1 MATTKDFDSYDM
13 QVSGGNTGRV
23 ALVKCYKG
31 NSFVGRVDFQAD
43 GTALSSDFLWHPSS
57 PTITSIVLQMPM
69 SRFDV
74 VVNTLRQ
81 ERALKLHIDVDY
93 QGGATTDGHGHLPCA
108 PECRPS
114 ILPVSRFQRVA
125 GQ

>member
-13 QVSGGNTGRV
+13 QVSGGTTGRV
-23 ALVKCYKG
+23 ALILCYKG

-43 GTALSSDFLWHPSS
+43 GTALSSDFLWHPAS

-81 ERALKLHIDVDY
+81 ERPLKLHIDVDY
-93 QGGATTDGHGHLPCA
+93 QGGATTAGHGYLGTGIHEPIGELM
-108 PECRPS
+108 
-114 ILPVSRFQRVA
+114 
-125 GQ
+125 G

>member
-1 MATTKDFDSYDM
+1 MATTKDFDPYDM
-13 QVSGGNTGRV
+13 QVSGGTTGRV
-23 ALVKCYKG
+23 ALILCYKG

-43 GTALSSDFLWHPSS
+43 GTALSSDFLWHPAS

-81 ERALKLHIDVDY
+81 ERPLKLHIDVDY
-93 QGGATTDGHGHLPCA
+93 QGGATTAGHGYLA
-108 PECRPS
+108 PAS
-114 ILPVSRFQRVA
+114 TSRCELM
-125 GQ
+125 G